1 MTIRT
6 RLTLLFT
13 AIVTALLLL
22 FFLSIY
28 WVAEQYRRTEY
39 YERLRGEALASAELL
54 FGKETISRELF
65 KLLDKNHMTVLNDEE
80 IIIYNYLNKLEYES
94 GTDYLNVDKNI
105 LDRVRLEKEVKWR
118 EGDREIVGVLFTDR
132 YNHLVVFASAIDIYG
147 FRKQKNLALILSAG
161 WVLSILVML
170 ATGWVYAGRA
180 LAPLKRIIGR
190 VDGITTSRLDL
201 RLEEAQSP
209 DEIGQL
215 AQRFNQMLDRLE
227 EGFRVQRMFVSN
239 ASHELRT
246 PLTAITG
253 QIEVALMVDDD
264 PQEWQAT
271 LRSVLDDVRQLN
283 RLSNGLLTL
292 AGVSIDESLVK
303 TTQVPI
309 DDLLGHI
316 RSELLKAHPDY
327 QIDLKVPLAQTEAD
341 FSVLGNEALLRV
353 ALLNLME
360 NGGKFSPN
368 HGVSVAVLRKKNEIV
383 MQFQND
389 GLPIPDN
396 ELPQIFKPF
405 RRGSNAHQV
414 NGHGIGLSLVERIV
428 RLHRGRIDVV
438 SNQEVGTIF
447 TVTLPQ

>member
-22 FFLSIY
+22 FFVAIY

-39 YERLRGEALASAELL
+39 YERLRGEALTSAELV

-65 KLLDKNHMTVLNDEE
+65 KLLDKNHMTVLNEEE
-80 IIIYNYLNKLEYES
+80 IIIYDYLNKLVYES
-94 GTDYLNVDKNI
+94 GSDYLNVDKNI

-118 EGDREIVGVLFTDR
+118 EGNREIVGVLFTDR
-132 YNHLVVFASAIDIYG
+132 YNHLVVFASAIDQSG
-147 FRKQKNLALILSAG
+147 FRKQKNLALILSVI
-161 WVLSILVML
+161 WVLAALTML
-170 ATGWVYAGRA
+170 GAGWVYAGRA
-180 LAPLKRIIGR
+180 LTPLKRIIER
-190 VDGITTSRLDL
+190 IDDITTSRLDL
-201 RLEEAQSP
+201 RLQEAEKQ

-227 EGFRVQRMFVSN
+227 EGFGVQRVFVSN

-253 QIEVALMVDDD
+253 QIEVALMADDD

-303 TTQVPI
+303 TTLIPI
-309 DDLLGHI
+309 DELLGHI
-316 RSELLKAHPDY
+316 RAELLKVYPHYRIEIEMPPEAP
-327 QIDLKVPLAQTEAD
+327 QTG
-341 FSVLGNEALLRV
+341 FGVMGNEALLRV

-368 HGVSVAVLRKKNEIV
+368 HRVLIQVLVQKNELV
-383 MQFQND
+383 MQFQN
-389 GLPIPDN
+389 GGAPIPAD
-396 ELPQIFKPF
+396 ELPLIFKPF

-414 NGHGIGLSLVERIV
+414 AGHGIGLSLIERIV
-428 RLHRGRIDVV
+428 KLHRGRIDVV
-438 SNQEVGTIF
+438 SNHEVGTIF
-447 TVTLPQ
+447 TVNLPQ